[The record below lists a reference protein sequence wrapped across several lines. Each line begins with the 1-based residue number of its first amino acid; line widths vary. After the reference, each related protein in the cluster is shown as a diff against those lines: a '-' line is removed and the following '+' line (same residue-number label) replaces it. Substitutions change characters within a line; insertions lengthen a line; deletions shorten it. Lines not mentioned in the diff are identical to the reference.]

1 MRDLSMTSPSIEK
14 SASIEKAA
22 SHEKTVAREPGRQT
36 LAERLQSLVDD
47 RRGNQ
52 KAIPIDLARYLNQL
66 QLVALHSLENFGWHL
81 WFVRRPLFMQP
92 IVVVTNKDAS
102 ELAVLEED
110 GSVNMRPSLQLR
122 N

>member
-14 SASIEKAA
+14 SA